1 MVLTRLTIDLY
12 FKPSVTSET
21 LRKLIQAPFKIHCER
36 SDKGITLISIEHPTE
51 IGTDNINTE
60 SYNHWYVDFIK
71 TNYNVIKQCGLEE
84 INIFIDVFFH
94 GQCNF
99 EIFNNKSLSELSKY
113 NVSLPISVYEL
124 PYKELKDML
133 IYYGYSSDEIQKIFQ
148 YEGVEL

>member
-84 INIFIDVFFH
+84 INIFIDVFFMD
-94 GQCNF
+94 NV
-99 EIFNNKSLSELSKY
+99 ILKY
-113 NVSLPISVYEL
+113 STINHCLNYLNTMSHYRSVFMSCHI
-124 PYKELKDML
+124 KN
-133 IYYGYSSDEIQKIFQ
+133 
-148 YEGVEL
+148 